1 MPNSQKHVSPE
12 QLAANRANAAHSTG
26 PRSLEGKIR
35 AAQNAHKHGFA
46 SGAYTVVRLE
56 DLDEVADLKDDAVAF
71 YQPVNSQ
78 ELFAVERIALTQQ
91 AMLRAARLEA
101 GLFTSCL
108 NEAFGLPDLPLAEM
122 HPDLLANISV
132 LRAQNRNFLLAEG
145 FQHSAAKSN
154 ALSLCLRYSAQA
166 ERQYRRAVE
175 EFDRLKALRPQPG
188 DADIPLEIPNEPAPQ
203 PGPSAPAAEFDETN
217 PNSSEPPQN
226 EELAGT
232 TPSQSESHPTA
243 FPDLAE
249 DPGVK
254 SAPPVAAQLPSP
266 LIRLTPHPQ
275 PPQAQ
280 G

>member
-1 MPNSQKHVSPE
+1 
-12 QLAANRANAAHSTG
+12 
-26 PRSLEGKIR
+26 
-35 AAQNAHKHGFA
+35 
-46 SGAYTVVRLE
+46 
-56 DLDEVADLKDDAVAF
+56 
-71 YQPVNSQ
+71 
-78 ELFAVERIALTQQ
+78 
-91 AMLRAARLEA
+91 
-101 GLFTSCL
+101 
-108 NEAFGLPDLPLAEM
+108 
-122 HPDLLANISV
+122 
-132 LRAQNRNFLLAEG
+132 
-145 FQHSAAKSN
+145 
-154 ALSLCLRYSAQA
+154 
-166 ERQYRRAVE
+166 VE